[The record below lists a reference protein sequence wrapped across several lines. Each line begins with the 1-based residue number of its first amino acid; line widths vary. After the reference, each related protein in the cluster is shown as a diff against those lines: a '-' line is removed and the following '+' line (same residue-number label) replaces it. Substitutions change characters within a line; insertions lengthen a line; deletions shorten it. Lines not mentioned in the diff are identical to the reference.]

1 MTSITNESEPEAVLQ
16 GLLYALS
23 NSVDRTKLVKLTYL
37 LDETNY
43 RLRGRTMTG
52 FDYEWSH
59 YGPNAVGNAIVST
72 LAGLVEAGTITME
85 NATAPKGT
93 AYRYQIAPSFDPTK
107 LSLSA
112 DEWAEIRSVNC
123 RYGKMNRDKI
133 VQESKATAPM
143 QKVGCQYDSLKFEQD
158 PPLTQEEIDAD
169 PLWKETVD
177 ALNNPGEV
185 VDIEEVRRMFA

>member
-1 MTSITNESEPEAVLQ
+1 MTSITKQSEPEAVLQ
-16 GLLYALS
+16 GLLYTLS

-85 NATAPKGT
+85 NATAPKGP

>member
-1 MTSITNESEPEAVLQ
+1 MASITNQSEPEAVLQ
-16 GLLYALS
+16 GLLYTLS
-23 NSVDRTKLVKLTYL
+23 NGVYRTKLVKLIYL

-72 LAGLVEAGTITME
+72 LDGLVKADTITME
-85 NATAPKGT
+85 NVTTPNGP

-112 DEWAEIRSVNC
+112 DEWAEIRSVNY
-123 RYGKMNRDKI
+123 RYGKMNKDKI

-143 QKVGCQYDSLKFEQD
+143 QKVGCQYNSLKFEQD

-185 VDIEEVRRMFA
+185 VDIEEVRRMLA

>member
-1 MTSITNESEPEAVLQ
+1 MTIITNQSEAVLQ
-16 GLLYALS
+16 GLLYTLS
-23 NSVDRTKLVKLTYL
+23 NGVDRTKLVKLTYL

-52 FDYEWSH
+52 FGYEWDH

-72 LAGLVEAGTITME
+72 LDGLVKAGTITME
-85 NATAPKGT
+85 DVTTFNYPT
-93 AYRYQIAPSFDPTK
+93 YRYQIAPSFDPTK

-112 DEWAEIRSVNC
+112 DEWAEIRSVNY
-123 RYGKMNRDKI
+123 RYGKMNRDEI

-143 QKVGCQYDSLKFEQD
+143 QKVDDQYDSLKFEQD

-177 ALNNPGEV
+177 ALNNPGEY
-185 VDIEEVRRMFA
+185 VDIEEVRSMRA

>member
-1 MTSITNESEPEAVLQ
+1 MTSITNQSEAVLQ
-16 GLLYALS
+16 GLLYTLS
-23 NSVDRTKLVKLTYL
+23 NGVDRTKLVKLTYL

-43 RLRGRTMTG
+43 RLCGRTMTG
-52 FDYEWSH
+52 FGYEWSH

-72 LAGLVEAGTITME
+72 LDGLVKAGTITME
-85 NATAPKGT
+85 NVTTLNYPG
-93 AYRYQIAPSFDPTK
+93 YRYQIAPSFDPTK

-112 DEWAEIRSVNC
+112 DEWAGIRSVNY
-123 RYGKMNRDKI
+123 RYGKMNRDEI

-143 QKVGCQYDSLKFEQD
+143 QKVDCQYDSLKFEQD

-177 ALNNPGEV
+177 ALNNPGEY
-185 VDIEEVRRMFA
+185 VDIEEVRRMRA

>member
-1 MTSITNESEPEAVLQ
+1 MISITNHSEPEAVLQ
-16 GLLYALS
+16 GLLYTLS
-23 NSVDRTKLVKLTYL
+23 NGVYRTKLVKLVYL

-52 FDYEWSH
+52 FGYEWSH

-72 LAGLVEAGTITME
+72 LDGLVKAGTITME
-85 NATAPKGT
+85 NEATPNGT

-112 DEWAEIRSVNC
+112 DEWAEIRSVNY

-143 QKVGCQYDSLKFEQD
+143 QKVGSQYESLKFEQD
-158 PPLTQEEIDAD
+158 PLLTQEEIDAD

-185 VDIEEVRRMFA
+185 VDIEEVRRMLA

>member
-1 MTSITNESEPEAVLQ
+1 MTIITNQSEAVLQ
-16 GLLYALS
+16 GLLYTLS
-23 NSVDRTKLVKLTYL
+23 NGVDRTKLVKLTYL

-52 FDYEWSH
+52 FGYEWSH

-72 LAGLVEAGTITME
+72 LDGLVKAGTITME
-85 NATAPKGT
+85 NVTTFNYPT
-93 AYRYQIAPSFDPTK
+93 NRYQIAPSFDPTK

-112 DEWAEIRSVNC
+112 DEWAEIRSVNY
-123 RYGKMNRDKI
+123 RYGKMDRDEI

-143 QKVGCQYDSLKFEQD
+143 QKVDGQYDSLKFEQD

-177 ALNNPGEV
+177 ALNNPGEY
-185 VDIEEVRRMFA
+185 VDIEEVRRMRA